1 MGIISFIIL
10 GLIVGMLARLVLP
23 GRQPIGLLWTIV
35 LGMVGAL
42 AGGLLATEVLNIADN
57 DEFNFGSLLLA
68 VGVSALLLGLFIRFA
83 ADRDDR
89 VRGGLG
95 T

>member
-10 GLIVGMLARLVLP
+10 GLVVGALARLALP
-23 GRQPIGLLWTIV
+23 GRQPIGILWTMA

-42 AGGLLATEVLNIADN
+42 VGGLLATEVFNIANN

-68 VGVSALLLGLFIRFA
+68 VVVSVGLLMLFVRYA
-83 ADRDDR
+83 GGRGRDPV
-89 VRGGLG
+89 VR

>member
-10 GLIVGMLARLVLP
+10 GALIGALARLALP
-23 GRQPIGLLWTIV
+23 GRQPIGILWTIA

-42 AGGLLATEVLNIADN
+42 AGGLLATEVFNIAGN
-57 DEFNFGSLLLA
+57 DEFNLGSLLLA
-68 VGVSALLLGLFIRFA
+68 VGVSVLLLMLFVRFA
-83 ADRDDR
+83 GDRD
-89 VRGGLG
+89 RGTALR

>member
-10 GLIVGMLARLVLP
+10 GLVVGALARLALP
-23 GRQPIGLLWTIV
+23 GRQPIGILWTMA

-42 AGGLLATEVLNIADN
+42 IGGLLATEVFNIANN

-68 VGVSALLLGLFIRFA
+68 VVVSVGLLMLFVRYSA
-83 ADRDDR
+83 GRGRDTA
-89 VRGGLG
+89 VR

>member
-10 GLIVGMLARLVLP
+10 GLVVGALARLVLP
-23 GRQPIGLLWTIV
+23 GRQPIGLLWTIA

-42 AGGLLATEVLNIADN
+42 AGGLLATEVLNVADS

-68 VGVSALLLGLFIRFA
+68 VGVSALLLALFIRFA
-83 ADRDDR
+83 ANRDDR
-89 VRGGLG
+89 VGGRLG
-95 T
+95 A

>member
-10 GLIVGMLARLVLP
+10 GLIVGALARLVLP
-23 GRQPIGLLWTIV
+23 GRQPIGLLWTIA

-42 AGGLLATEVLNIADN
+42 AGGLLATEVLDIADR

-68 VGVSALLLGLFIRFA
+68 IGVSALLLALFIRFR

-89 VRGGLG
+89 VGRGLR

>member
-1 MGIISFIIL
+1 MGIVSFIIL
-10 GLIVGMLARLVLP
+10 GLIVGALARLVVP
-23 GRQPIGLLWTIV
+23 GRQPIGLLWTIA

-42 AGGLLATEVLNIADN
+42 AGGLLATEVLNIADS

-68 VGVSALLLGLFIRFA
+68 VGVSALLLGLFIRFR

-89 VRGGLG
+89 LG
-95 T
+95 NRLRS

>member
-10 GLIVGMLARLVLP
+10 GLIVGALARLVLP
-23 GRQPIGLLWTIV
+23 GRQPIGILWTIA

-42 AGGLLATEVLNIADN
+42 AGGLLATEVLNIADS

-68 VGVSALLLGLFIRFA
+68 VGVSALLLGLLIRFA

-89 VRGGLG
+89 VGRGLR

>member
-10 GLIVGMLARLVLP
+10 GLVVGALARLVLP
-23 GRQPIGLLWTIV
+23 GRQPIGLLWTIA

-42 AGGLLATEVLNIADN
+42 AGGLLATEVLNVADS

-68 VGVSALLLGLFIRFA
+68 VGVSALLLALFIRLA
-83 ADRDDR
+83 ANRDDR
-89 VRGGLG
+89 VGGRLG

>member
-10 GLIVGMLARLVLP
+10 GLVVGLLARLALP
-23 GRQPIGLLWTIV
+23 GRQPIGILWTIA

-42 AGGLLATEVLNIADN
+42 AGGLLATEVLGIAGS

-68 VGVSALLLGLFIRFA
+68 VGVSALLLAVFTRFA

-89 VRGGLG
+89 VRGRFG